1 VTITLAA
8 FNNIPCAWL
17 SNGQVRLA
25 VSTDRGPRVLFWGW
39 EGDPLCPPGTG
50 RANLF
55 AELPDFVVDSP
66 GGPFHFLGGHRLWHS
81 PETLADTYW
90 PDDEPVQIRTT
101 EQGAVF
107 APPPDGLGIVK
118 EIEFA
123 LAAGR
128 PEVTVTHRLRRAS
141 GPSAT
146 PRTGMGRPVR
156 RAAWALS
163 MCRLGGV
170 VLLPQPHGPLDPAGL
185 LPNRRLVFWP
195 YADLTDPR
203 LILGN
208 RMIRIDA
215 QPGSAFK
222 LGYFNR
228 DGWLGYWLEGTLF
241 TKSFE
246 RVSRTSYPDLGCNA
260 ECYLNDQFVEIET
273 LGPLV
278 RLGPGDTATHVETW
292 RLQAGVPRPS
302 GDPLS

>member
-1 VTITLAA
+1 MTTTFAA
-8 FNNIPCAWL
+8 FNDIPCAWL

-25 VSTDRGPRVLFWGW
+25 VSTDRGPRVLFLGW
-39 EGDPLCPPGTG
+39 EGGS
-50 RANLF
+50 NLF

-66 GGPFHFLGGHRLWHS
+66 AGPFHFLGGHRLWHG

-101 EQGAVF
+101 DQGAVF
-107 APPPDGLGIVK
+107 TPPPDGLSIVK
-118 EIEFA
+118 EIELA

-128 PEVTVTHRLRRAS
+128 PEVTVTHRLRRAD
-141 GPSAT
+141 GLDRVPEQ
-146 PRTGMGRPVR
+146 GGVGRSIR

-170 VLLPQPHGPLDPAGL
+170 VLLPQPHGPVDPAGL

-195 YADLTDPR
+195 YANLTDPR
-203 LILGN
+203 LILGDL
-208 RMIRIDA
+208 MIRIDA
-215 QPGSAFK
+215 SWPGSHTERRQPAPAFK

-246 RVSRTSYPDLGCNA
+246 RSSGTSYPDLGCNV
-260 ECYLNDQFVEIET
+260 ECYLNDRFVEIET

-292 RLQAGVPRPS
+292 RLEAGVPRPS
-302 GDPLS
+302 AGL